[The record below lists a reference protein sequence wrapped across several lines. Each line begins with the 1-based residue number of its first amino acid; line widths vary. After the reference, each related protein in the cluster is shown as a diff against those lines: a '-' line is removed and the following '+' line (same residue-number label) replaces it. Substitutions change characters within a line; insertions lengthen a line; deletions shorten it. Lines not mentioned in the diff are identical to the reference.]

1 MQIRTLSF
9 LAGTLALGLILA
21 ADITPWSAK
30 AQSQEPI
37 YGSQLMTDQ
46 ERSAYSGRMR
56 STKTAEER
64 EKIRAEHHKQMTER
78 AKERGVTLP
87 EEPPVRGMG
96 QGMGP
101 GGRMGVPTKN
111 SIRPSAL
118 DGVVEHATIRGR
130 WLML

>member
-9 LAGTLALGLILA
+9 LAGALAISLILA
-21 ADITPWSAK
+21 ADIKPWSAE

-37 YGSQLMTDQ
+37 YGSQMMNEQ
-46 ERSAYSGRMR
+46 ERSAYRERMR
-56 STKTAEER
+56 SATTVEER

-87 EEPPVRGMG
+87 EEPPARGMG

-101 GGRMGVPTKN
+101 GGGMGRGMGPGGTG
-111 SIRPSAL
+111 PS
-118 DGVVEHATIRGR
+118 R
-130 WLML
+130 

>member
-1 MQIRTLSF
+1 MQFRTLSL
-9 LAGTLALGLILA
+9 LAGTLAIGLILA
-21 ADITPWSAK
+21 ADIKPWSAE

-37 YGSQLMTDQ
+37 YGSQLMTEQ
-46 ERSAYSGRMR
+46 ERSAYRDRMR

-101 GGRMGVPTKN
+101 GGRMG
-111 SIRPSAL
+111 PS
-118 DGVVEHATIRGR
+118 GGMGRGMGPGSGMGPGGTGPSR
-130 WLML
+130 